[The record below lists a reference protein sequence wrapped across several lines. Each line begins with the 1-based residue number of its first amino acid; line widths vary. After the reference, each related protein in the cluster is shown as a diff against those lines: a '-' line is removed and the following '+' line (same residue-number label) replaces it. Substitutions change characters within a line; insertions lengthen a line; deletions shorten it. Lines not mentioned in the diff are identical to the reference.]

1 MTAVLAP
8 RPGAAER
15 GGVSAPVADPSRWK
29 RVWRGRGD
37 DPAWVRPALLA
48 LLVGTGVLY
57 IAGLGQSGWANSYY
71 SAAVQAASQSWRAWF
86 FGSFDSSNFI
96 TVDKSPASLW
106 IMGLSARLFGVN
118 AWSILVPQA
127 LEGVAAVGL
136 LYAAIR
142 RWFSPV
148 AALTAGAVLALSPAA
163 ALMFRFNNPDAL
175 LVLCLVAGAYSLTR
189 ALESGSTK
197 WLLLAFSCVGFGFLA
212 KMLQALLVVPAFGL
226 VYLFAGP
233 PRFGKRVW
241 QLALGA
247 VAMVVSAG
255 WWIAAV
261 QLTPASAR
269 PYIGG
274 SQNNSLWNLMFG
286 YNGFG
291 RLTGDETGSVGG
303 GTRGGGRWGATGL
316 FRLFNNEFGG
326 QISWLLPA
334 ALILLAAGLL
344 FTINAPRTDR
354 TRAAFLLW
362 GGWLLVTG
370 VAFSLGQGIIHPYYT
385 VALAPAIG
393 ALVGMGAVVLW
404 QHRANVIAR
413 LFMVAA
419 VLVTALWS
427 TELLSQRVGLVSVAP
442 TGDRHRRRRRHR
454 RDPRVADCVEPC
466 DVRARDRRGR
476 GPARRSRR
484 MGDRDRLRAALGCDP
499 VDRAE
504 DHGPHHRVPRRSA
517 AAVAHPRA
525 PDRTDRWS
533 RQSHEPVPRFQRRAR
548 SGTAQSRR
556 PDATIRARH
565 GWRDDRATPRA
576 RRLGWDTGRSARR
589 ELTE

>member
-1 MTAVLAP
+1 MTALLT
-8 RPGAAER
+8 PGAPTGAGPTAGAGEAVPTESGR
-15 GGVSAPVADPSRWK
+15 RW
-29 RVWRGRGD
+29 RWIWRGRPE
-37 DPAWVRPALLA
+37 DPVWVRPALLA

-57 IAGLGQSGWANSYY
+57 IADLGRSGWANSYY
-71 SAAVQAASQSWRAWF
+71 SAAVQAGSQSWKAWF
-86 FGSFDSSNFI
+86 FGSFDSSSFI
-96 TVDKSPASLW
+96 SVDKSPASLW
-106 IMGLSARLFGVN
+106 VMGLSARLFGVN

-127 LEGVAAVGL
+127 LEGIAAVAL

-142 RWFSPV
+142 RWFGPV
-148 AALTAGAVLALSPAA
+148 AALMAGAVLALSPAA

-175 LVLCLVAGAYSLTR
+175 LVLFLVAGAYSLTR

-197 WLLLAFSCVGFGFLA
+197 WLLLAFSFVGFGFLA
-212 KMLQALLVVPAFGL
+212 KMLQALLVVPAFGA

-233 PRFGKRVW
+233 PKLGKRVW

-247 VAMVVSAG
+247 VAMLVSAG

-316 FRLFNNEFGG
+316 VRMFNNSFGG

-344 FTINAPRTDR
+344 FTLSAPRTDR

-362 GGWLLVTG
+362 GGWLFVTG

-404 QHRANVIAR
+404 QRRENLFAR
-413 LFMVAA
+413 LFMAA
-419 VLVTALWS
+419 TVLVTVWWSVQLLDRAAHWYPWLRPLIVVGGIGVTIAILAWRAAWSRASIALA
-427 TELLSQRVGLVSVAP
+427 VGAAV
-442 TGDRHRRRRRHR
+442 
-454 RDPRVADCVEPC
+454 
-466 DVRARDRRGR
+466 VRAR
-476 GPARRSRR
+476 GPRCVV
-484 MGDRDRLRAALGCDP
+484 DRDRFRATLGCDP
-499 VDRAE
+499 LYRAVTRVPQRGLSRWTASSVECAWLPDRA
-504 DHGPHHRVPRRSA
+504 A
-517 AAVAHPRA
+517 
-525 PDRTDRWS
+525 RWS
-533 RQSHEPVPRFQRRAR
+533 RQSCEPVQRSEQRGRTRLRDVRRWAATVR
-548 SGTAQSRR
+548 PRR
-556 PDATIRARH
+556 PGRVPVAAR
-565 GWRDDRATPRA
+565 
-576 RRLGWDTGRSARR
+576 
-589 ELTE
+589 